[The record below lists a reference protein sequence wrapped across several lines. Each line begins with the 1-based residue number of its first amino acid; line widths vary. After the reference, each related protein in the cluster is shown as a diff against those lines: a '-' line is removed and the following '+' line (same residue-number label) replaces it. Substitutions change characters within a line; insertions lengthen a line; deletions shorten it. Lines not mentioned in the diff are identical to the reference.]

1 MVGKNL
7 NILVV
12 KVNGK
17 NLNIFKILYYY
28 FGWKIS

>member
-7 NILVV
+7 NVLVV

-28 FGWKIS
+28 FG